1 METELLKSF
10 VTVAEELHF
19 GRAAEK
25 RHIAQPALSRHVQRL
40 EGELGAALFDRDRRN
55 VALTEAGR
63 IYLDEARAIL
73 ERVEYGRRR
82 VERARRGEV
91 GEISFGYEAATL
103 YNVFPDIVRLY
114 REKYPDVSL
123 FLHEMVT
130 EDQISALAEDRLDV
144 GLIHPEFTPKDLEG
158 EIVFREPVV
167 VALPDTHPLAGEAR
181 VEVADLAADP
191 FILFPRRFGPE
202 KYDRMIGLCAAAG
215 FAPNVVQEAES
226 KQGMVGLVAAGIGV
240 ALLPASVSS
249 LRRGGVVYAE
259 IDDADRSMEMGL
271 VWNPKRATP
280 VLTGFLDT
288 AREACRG
295 LNATDF
301 SGAGVETSAGVRV
314 PAAR

>member
-10 VTVAEELHF
+10 VAVAEELHF

-40 EGELGAALFDRDRRN
+40 EGELGSNLFDRDRRN

-63 IYLDEARAIL
+63 IYLGEARAIL
-73 ERVEYGRRR
+73 ERVEGARRR

-114 REKYPDVSL
+114 RERYPNVAL

-130 EDQISALAEDRLDV
+130 EDQISAHAEGRIDV
-144 GLIHPEFTPKDLEG
+144 GLIHPEFTPEGLEG

-181 VEVADLAADP
+181 VEVSDLAADP
-191 FILFPRRFGPE
+191 FILFPRRFGP
-202 KYDRMIGLCAAAG
+202 KKHDNMVGLCAAAG
-215 FAPNVVQEAES
+215 FAPNIVQEAES

-240 ALLPASVSS
+240 SLLPASVSS
-249 LRRGGVVYAE
+249 LRRSGVVYAE
-259 IDDADRSMEMGL
+259 IDDADRWMEMGL
-271 VWNPKRATP
+271 FWNPERMTP
-280 VLTGFLDT
+280 VLKGFLDT
-288 AREACRG
+288 ARDACRG
-295 LNATDF
+295 LDVADF
-301 SGAGVETSAGVRV
+301 ARAGVVTPGGGGV

>member
-1 METELLKSF
+1 MLKSF
-10 VTVAEELHF
+10 VAVAEELHF
-19 GRAAEK
+19 GRAAKK

-40 EGELGAALFDRDRRN
+40 EGELGANLFDRDRRN

-63 IYLDEARAIL
+63 IYLGEARAIL
-73 ERVEYGRRR
+73 ERVEGARRR

-103 YNVFPDIVRLY
+103 YNVFPDVVRLY
-114 REKYPDVSL
+114 RERYPDVSL
-123 FLHEMVT
+123 YLHEMVT
-130 EDQISALAEDRLDV
+130 EDQISALAEGRLDV
-144 GLIHPEFTPKDLEG
+144 GLIHPEFTPKDLES

-167 VALPDTHPLAGEAR
+167 AALPDTHPLAGEAR

-191 FILFPRRFGPE
+191 FILFPRRFGPA

-215 FAPNVVQEAES
+215 FAPNIVQEAES

-259 IDDADRSMEMGL
+259 IDDSDRWMEMGL
-271 VWNPKRATP
+271 VWSPKRMTP
-280 VLTGFLDT
+280 VLRGFLDT

-295 LNATDF
+295 LDAASV
-301 SGAGVETSAGVRV
+301 SGAEVETPDGGRV
-314 PAAR
+314 SAAR